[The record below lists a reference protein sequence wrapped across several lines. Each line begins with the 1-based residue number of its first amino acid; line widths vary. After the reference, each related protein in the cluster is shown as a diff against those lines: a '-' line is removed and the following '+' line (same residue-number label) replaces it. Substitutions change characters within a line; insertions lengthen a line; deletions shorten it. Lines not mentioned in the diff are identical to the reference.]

1 MTTKLKIDSKKN
13 PYRILHKAV
22 GNFRDRLLE
31 IREYPPQRRTVEI
44 SGKFYNLPFPYL
56 IFLGEEFHRDIE
68 TFSLIFAKSPIK
80 SLHSEVYTAPLPN
93 VFLPTGHICIGIQLD
108 DNYGFDGLLNAFW
121 QTAFKSYDYSGG
133 DITALRKNYGS
144 LKKWSELTIDEAL
157 KKLKYKASTKRGK
170 KMSDAYCIN
179 SIGDFLRLNAA
190 IQVIKLNGE
199 TIDES

>member
-1 MTTKLKIDSKKN
+1 MIKFDLKKLS
-13 PYRILHKAV
+13 YRLLHKKST
-22 GNFRDRLLE
+22 GNLLLE
-31 IREYPPQRRTVEI
+31 IREYPPQRRTIEI
-44 SGKFYNLPFPYL
+44 LGRFYNLPFPYL
-56 IFLGEEFHRDIE
+56 IFLKEGNVDRNHLYA
-68 TFSLIFAKSPIK
+68 FSLIFAKSPIK